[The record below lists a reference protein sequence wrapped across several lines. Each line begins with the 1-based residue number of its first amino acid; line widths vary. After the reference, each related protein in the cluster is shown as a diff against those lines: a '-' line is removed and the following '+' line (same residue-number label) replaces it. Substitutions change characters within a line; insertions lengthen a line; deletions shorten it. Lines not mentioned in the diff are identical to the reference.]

1 MDLQNN
7 NSQSEISELKELIEK
22 NIKLSEEVL
31 EISKKINGFVFW
43 QRIFGVLKILI
54 IFIPLILGAI
64 FLPPLLKD
72 VFNSYKELLGLGD
85 TVNLDSLKNMNN
97 SSALDNLPAGTMDKI
112 PDSVKKYLK

>member
-1 MDLQNN
+1 MSEQNYT
-7 NSQSEISELKELIEK
+7 QSEISELKELVEK

-43 QRIFGVLKILI
+43 QRIFGVLKIVI

-72 VFNSYKELLGLGD
+72 VFNSYKELLGFDDALNMD
-85 TVNLDSLKNMNN
+85 NIKNMNN
-97 SSALDNLPAGTMDKI
+97 PPALDKLPE
-112 PDSVKKYLK
+112 SVKQYLK